1 MFFTCELKPQK
12 RVVIISQENLFLLT
26 KLRNL
31 NCVFRTGGLQGKVIV
46 NGKSRIL
53 EDFRRIS
60 CYIQQDDRIQPLL
73 TVQENMSLA
82 ADLKLGPKVPRARKD
97 ATVRTMPGSR

>member
-1 MFFTCELKPQK
+1 M
-12 RVVIISQENLFLLT
+12 
-26 KLRNL
+26 
-31 NCVFRTGGLQGKVIV
+31 IV
-46 NGKSRIL
+46 NDKLRIL

-82 ADLKLGPKVPRARKD
+82 ADLKLGPRVSQKD
-97 ATVRTMPGSR
+97 KHLLVSEHNQNGETKLLRRFQGS